1 MKKKSVAILVV
12 VILTFFIIVSQ
23 IYISKIYH
31 VRKQSKLMLQQAYEI
46 VDSKNE
52 KEKQE
57 EQEEHEEYKEHEKQE
72 EQEEDKEQEGHGE
85 QEGHEEQEEQNANDY
100 ITEKEKIIS
109 EDGMIGVLIIPKINI
124 EAPIK
129 EGTSQSVMH
138 TCVGHFVESDY
149 WNGNV
154 SLASH
159 NSGTSAHYF
168 EKLNTLNE
176 NDTIQYI
183 TKLGIKNYKVT
194 TIKKIESTDWS
205 MVTKI
210 DNKNEN
216 KKNTKN
222 TKNTITL
229 ITCING
235 LPNYRLCV
243 RGEEI

>member
-52 KEKQE
+52 KEKQ
-57 EQEEHEEYKEHEKQE
+57 
-72 EQEEDKEQEGHGE
+72 
-85 QEGHEEQEEQNANDY
+85 EEQEEQNANDY

>member
-1 MKKKSVAILVV
+1 MKKRSVAILVI

-23 IYISKIYH
+23 IFLSKIYH
-31 VRKQSKLMLQQAYEI
+31 VRKQSKIMLQQVYEI
-46 VDSKNE
+46 IDDARK
-52 KEKQE
+52 KE
-57 EQEEHEEYKEHEKQE
+57 EQEEKWS
-72 EQEEDKEQEGHGE
+72 KEQEK
-85 QEGHEEQEEQNANDY
+85 QNSNDY

-109 EDGMIGVLIIPKINI
+109 EDGMIGILIIPKINV

-129 EGTSQSVMH
+129 EGTSQSIMH
-138 TCVGHFVESDY
+138 TCVGHFIESDY

-216 KKNTKN
+216 IEN

-229 ITCING
+229 ITCIND

>member
-12 VILTFFIIVSQ
+12 VILAFLVILSQ
-23 IYISKIYH
+23 ICIGRICH
-31 VRKQSKLMLQQAYEI
+31 VKKQSKLMLQQAYEI
-46 VDSKNE
+46 VDTR
-52 KEKQE
+52 
-57 EQEEHEEYKEHEKQE
+57 
-72 EQEEDKEQEGHGE
+72 
-85 QEGHEEQEEQNANDY
+85 ANDY
-100 ITEKEKIIS
+100 TTEKENIIN

-168 EKLNTLNE
+168 EKINMLNE

-205 MVTKI
+205 LVTKI
-210 DNKNEN
+210 DNKSEN
-216 KKNTKN
+216 IKN

>member
-57 EQEEHEEYKEHEKQE
+57 EQEEYEEYKEHEKQE
-72 EQEEDKEQEGHGE
+72 EQEDKEQEGHGE

-210 DNKNEN
+210 YNKNEN